1 MKRNFL
7 IVGLALTVFACNE
20 EKEAALASTV
30 EINVPTLQ
38 CNKCITHVET
48 ALKSVAGVSKT
59 AVNLQT
65 KIARVEFDPAKTNL
79 KELEKAIAA
88 AGYDANATGR
98 NPDVY
103 AALESCCKLPE

>member
-7 IVGLALTVFACNE
+7 ILTLAFALFACNE
-20 EKEAALASTV
+20 ERNQAETV

-38 CNKCITHVET
+38 CDKCIAHVEA
-48 ALKSVAGVSKT
+48 ALKSVAGVSTT

-65 KIARVEFDPAKTNL
+65 KIARVGFDPAKTNL
-79 KELEKAIAA
+79 AALEQAITQ
-88 AGYDANATGR
+88 AGYDANTTSRSLDA
-98 NPDVY
+98 Y